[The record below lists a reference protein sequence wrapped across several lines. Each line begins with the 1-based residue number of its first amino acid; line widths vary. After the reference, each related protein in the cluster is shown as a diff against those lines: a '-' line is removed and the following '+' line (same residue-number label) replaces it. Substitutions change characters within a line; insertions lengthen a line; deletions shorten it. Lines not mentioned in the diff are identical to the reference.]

1 MEMIK
6 ELDIKNPGWIEKGL
20 LKLLNDTINAD
31 KDFRVFT
38 KLTVRQLLWGYHNP
52 VLHMLELLEK
62 LFKHFAKDLPPIDDF
77 VALEVDL
84 IYYFFL

>member
-6 ELDIKNPGWIEKGL
+6 ELDIKNPGKIEIL
-20 LKLLNDTINAD
+20 FLTLLNDAINAD

-38 KLTVRQLLWGYHNP
+38 KLTVRQLLWGYYNP

-84 IYYFFL
+84 IYYSFL